1 MLVSQFGWMQMLL
14 QGGQSYVGF
23 GRGESIKIALE
34 AASLK
39 SPFIQGWLAVSFLS
53 TYAGDSEST

>member
-1 MLVSQFGWMQMLL
+1 M
-14 QGGQSYVGF
+14 GF

-39 SPFIQGWLAVSFLS
+39 SPFLQGWLAVSFLS
-53 TYAGDSEST
+53 TYAGDSVSM